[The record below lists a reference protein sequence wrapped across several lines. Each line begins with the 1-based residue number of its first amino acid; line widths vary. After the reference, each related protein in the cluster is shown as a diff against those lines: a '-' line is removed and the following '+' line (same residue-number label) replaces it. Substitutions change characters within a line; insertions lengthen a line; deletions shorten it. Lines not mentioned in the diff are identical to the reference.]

1 MFESLMA
8 KESPGL
14 QVCTLT
20 PMDAWPAQAA
30 RLPVKRPAQQ
40 DDLTRQVQV
49 HPSICGHADQE
60 VAVGDS
66 TPFSRNPLNPR
77 PTWLNSLR
85 AHRRPLLND
94 VNQAGSARV
103 WSIRADKPYMY
114 RLCSE
119 RFV

>member
-1 MFESLMA
+1 MFESLTA
-8 KESPGL
+8 KESLGL

-30 RLPVKRPAQQ
+30 RLTVKRAAQQ
-40 DDLTRQVQV
+40 KDLTRQVQA
-49 HPSICGHADQE
+49 HFSICGRADQE

-77 PTWLNSLR
+77 PT
-85 AHRRPLLND
+85 PL
-94 VNQAGSARV
+94 GHTEGPSSMM
-103 WSIRADKPYMY
+103 SIKLVAQEPGTSG
-114 RLCSE
+114 LISHICTE